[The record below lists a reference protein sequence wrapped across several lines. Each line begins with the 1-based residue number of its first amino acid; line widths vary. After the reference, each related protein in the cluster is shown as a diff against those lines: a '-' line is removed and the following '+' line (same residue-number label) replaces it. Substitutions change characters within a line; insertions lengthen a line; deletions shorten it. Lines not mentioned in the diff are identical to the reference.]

1 MPTYKG
7 FNTIKQN
14 KKFGTTDKDLVIRD
28 LLNAFLIRSGEI
40 AGRPDLGTTIWSY
53 IFEPNVIEVRNALEA
68 EVTRIIKS
76 DPRLILQSINISY
89 SRNTVIIEVEV
100 VISPNTAPEKLYL
113 NFVKDTEEL
122 YIT

>member
-14 KKFGTTDKDLVIRD
+14 KKFGMSDKDLVIRD

-53 IFEPNVIEVRNALEA
+53 VFEPNVIEVRNALEA
-68 EVTRIIKS
+68 EVTRIIKG
-76 DPRLILQSINISY
+76 DPRIILQSINISY
-89 SRNTVIIEVEV
+89 SHNTVIIEVEV
-100 VISPNTAPEKLYL
+100 VISPNNAPEKLYL
-113 NFVKDTEEL
+113 NFLKDTEEL